1 MEEQQNFKSRLLL
14 LLSKQQGEFLA
25 DDSKFNIKLNYEELM
40 KIITN
45 INENPN
51 ENIFEFIYSYKQII
65 HTILYNEDEN
75 INIDNF
81 KFKITFAKLY
91 YLYLLIKE
99 NKEIINYEYS
109 FQFIK
114 RIYNL
119 IKNIK
124 QNNKLLKI
132 VT

>member
-1 MEEQQNFKSRLLL
+1 MEKQKNFKSKLLL

-81 KFKITFAKLY
+81 KLKITLAKII
-91 YLYLLIKE
+91 LYLST
-99 NKEIINYEYS
+99 N
-109 FQFIK
+109 
-114 RIYNL
+114 
-119 IKNIK
+119 
-124 QNNKLLKI
+124 
-132 VT
+132 